1 MKKKILLV
9 IPAAMI
15 LISAGM
21 AAPANAAEGDISS
34 TDGTA
39 AALAGIDGSLKLTPA
54 DGAGLGTTDLTAATV
69 HIPADPADG
78 VTVAIE
84 GVDLKIGLPGASA
97 AEDGVPLAD
106 GTVTYSAR
114 AFSNSVIASE
124 QGVQM
129 LTTIAGPN
137 APARYEYS
145 IDVPAGGALKE
156 VGGGAA
162 AVFNEDGNPVVMIA
176 PSAKATSRLVKR
188 ALEADSALATACYVP
203 VGEGAEALAA
213 QLAREH
219 GLRAMGGAARRLVQA
234 TGGDRAV
241 MARELEKLALYLD
254 AAPDRPQQLDDDA
267 LDAVGADL
275 GEAEM
280 SEIVE
285 AVIAGRSA
293 ELGAALRRMS
303 EAGGSPIPWLRQLAR
318 RLGALAEMRADVAA
332 GGDVA
337 SVVKRHRVFFREEAA
352 TAAALRRWTPEALVE
367 AQRRVRQVERS
378 LVASGTAGNV
388 LADQAML
395 GMAERARRLG
405 R

>member
-1 MKKKILLV
+1 MKASETRIKTALDRPPADIRLYLLYGPDESGAMALAERLGRAMGPEAERV
-9 IPAAMI
+9 DLDGAALKSDTARLADEAASLSLFGDARYI
-15 LISAGM
+15 RVTGAGDESTT
-21 AAPANAAEGDISS
+21 AVEARLAAE
-34 TDGTA
+34 
-39 AALAGIDGSLKLTPA
+39 
-54 DGAGLGTTDLTAATV
+54 
-69 HIPADPADG
+69 
-78 VTVAIE
+78 
-84 GVDLKIGLPGASA
+84 
-97 AEDGVPLAD
+97 
-106 GTVTYSAR
+106 R
-114 AFSNSVIASE
+114 A
-124 QGVQM
+124 
-129 LTTIAGPN
+129 
-137 APARYEYS
+137 
-145 IDVPAGGALKE
+145 
-156 VGGGAA
+156 
-162 AVFNEDGNPVVMIA
+162 GNPVVMIA

-188 ALEADSALATACYVP
+188 ALEAESALATACYVP

-293 ELGAALRRMS
+293 ELGAALRRLS